1 MFHGSI
7 VALITPMKSDR
18 SIDLDA
24 LDALIEWQINE
35 GTQGIVVLGTTGES
49 ATISLEEREQIILRS
64 VKQTQK
70 RIPLLVGTGANDTET
85 AINLTLQAM
94 ELGANG
100 VLLVSPYYNKPT
112 QEGLF
117 QHYKAIAHAAAIP
130 QILYNVPSRTG
141 SDLLPETVARLSEIP
156 NIVAIKQASDSIQRL
171 TDLLTLCEGSLDILS
186 GDDGAAVTYL
196 LAGAKG
202 LISVTANV
210 APRAVAALCAAAS
223 SGNKS
228 LAFELNRQLM
238 ELNQVLFVE
247 SNPIP
252 TKWLLKDMGK
262 IGGGIRLPL
271 TELAEKYHATV
282 RNTFAEFQKK
292 IKTRN

>member
-18 SIDLDA
+18 SIDFDA
-24 LDALIEWQINE
+24 LDELIEWQISE
-35 GTQGIVVLGTTGES
+35 GTQGIVVLGTTGEV
-49 ATISLEEREQIILRS
+49 ATISPEEREQIIVRS
-64 VKQTQK
+64 IKQTRK
-70 RIPLLVGTGANDTET
+70 RIPLLVGTGANNTET
-85 AINLTLQAM
+85 AIKLTQQAM

-100 VLLVSPYYNKPT
+100 VLIVSPYYNKPT
-112 QEGLF
+112 QEGLY
-117 QHYKAIAHAAAIP
+117 QHYKAIAHAAPIP

-156 NIVAIKQASDSIQRL
+156 NIVAIKQSSDSIQRL
-171 TDLLTLCEGSLDILS
+171 TELLTLCEGSLNVLS
-186 GDDGAAVTYL
+186 GDDGSAITYM

-202 LISVTANV
+202 LISVAANV
-210 APRAVAALCAAAS
+210 APKAIVELCAAAL
-223 SGNKS
+223 SGDKS
-228 LAFELNRQLM
+228 LAFELNKKLM

-262 IGGGIRLPL
+262 IEGTVRLPL

-282 RNTFAEFQKK
+282 RNAFAEFQKK
-292 IKTRN
+292 TKTKN